1 MYIIYVRTRTRN
13 NILYMLYIYIYIF
26 NAHCFFVSCCFS
38 AGKPWYHW
46 EVDVNNKN
54 SIVALYFVKP

>member
-1 MYIIYVRTRTRN
+1 MRVHAHEIIY
-13 NILYMLYIYIYIF
+13 YIYCIYIF
-26 NAHCFFVSCCFS
+26 SAHCFFVSCCFS

-54 SIVALYFVKP
+54 NIVALYFVKP

>member
-1 MYIIYVRTRTRN
+1 MRVHAHEIIY
-13 NILYMLYIYIYIF
+13 YIYTVYIF
-26 NAHCFFVSCCFS
+26 SAHCFFVSCCFS

-46 EVDVNNKN
+46 EVDVNNKI